1 MVTALYLV
9 CSMSF
14 NMCTEPDIKFSKRF
28 YTGDECVESVKEMN
42 KDSENE
48 DVIFFVI
55 CK

>member
-9 CSMSF
+9 CSLSF
-14 NMCTEPDIKFSKRF
+14 NMCTEPDIKFSGRF
-28 YTGDECVESVKEMN
+28 NTGDECVESVKKMN

-48 DVIFFVI
+48 DVTFFVI